1 MGRYRGPCTDSG
13 RYDPLHGLPSAFSLE
28 NETNGGRSA
37 EPKPDNYHGWWG
49 NICIIT
55 SDSLV
60 VVVDSKMDEASEM
73 LYQRVTDLAVGRKI
87 VVINTQWHPDHV
99 GGNKLYTDATIIAGG
114 NYSLDEWGKKQ
125 VRKAF
130 LRFGWRTC

>member
-1 MGRYRGPCTDSG
+1 VVLVLIAAGNTLYMVYLQPFLSKMKQTEVSQ
-13 RYDPLHGLPSAFSLE
+13 LSQNL
-28 NETNGGRSA
+28 TIITGG
-37 EPKPDNYHGWWG
+37 GG

-73 LYQRVTDLAVGRKI
+73 LYQRVTDLAAGRKI
-87 VVINTQWHPDHV
+87 VVINTHWHLDHV
-99 GGNKLYTDATIIAGG
+99 GGNKSYTDATIIAGG

-130 LRFGWRTC
+130 LRFGWRTR

>member
-1 MGRYRGPCTDSG
+1 VVLVLIAAGNTLYMVYLQPFLSKMKQTEVSQ
-13 RYDPLHGLPSAFSLE
+13 LSQNLIII
-28 NETNGGRSA
+28 TGG
-37 EPKPDNYHGWWG
+37 GG

-73 LYQRVTDLAVGRKI
+73 LYQRVTDLAAGRKI
-87 VVINTQWHPDHV
+87 VVINTHWHLDHV
-99 GGNKLYTDATIIAGG
+99 GGNKSYTDATIIAGG

-130 LRFGWRTC
+130 LRFGWRTR